1 MNIVRHDPHPMTA
14 EEFFAFTEMRPEDG
28 KWELIDGEPVLNP
41 SPTRLHQRILG
52 NLLSTLKI
60 LERSQRRGGRLPWEV
75 LPGIGV
81 RISNTDALVP
91 DFLIRP
97 FDDFTGVECDDMI
110 AAFEVLSP
118 STADHDLRWK
128 RQAYATLASLQ
139 HYVVVAQDAAE
150 VVVFDRQRGFAERR
164 LEGLG
169 ATLDL
174 PMLNIALPLA
184 EIYRDTGL
192 ERKP

>member
-1 MNIVRHDPHPMTA
+1 MTA
-14 EEFFAFTEMRPEDG
+14 EEFFAFAEMRPEDG

-60 LERSQRRGGRLPWEV
+60 LERSQKRSGRLACEV

-81 RISNTDALVP
+81 RISNIDVP
-91 DFLIRP
+91 IPDLLIRP
-97 FDDFTGVECDDMI
+97 LDDFEGIECDDMI

-118 STADHDLRWK
+118 STADHDLPWK
-128 RQAYATLASLQ
+128 RKAYATLVSLQ
-139 HYVVVAQDAAE
+139 HYVVVAQEAAE
-150 VVVFDRQRGFAERR
+150 VVVFDRQREFGERR
-164 LEGLG
+164 IEGLG
-169 ATLDL
+169 ATIDL
-174 PMLNIALPLA
+174 PALKILPRLA

-192 ERKP
+192 EHKP